1 MLKHKQKEDLMINGY
16 GSVFQ
21 DFEPKVAEQEGLL
34 MNPHHTDYNV
44 IPYPKTG

>member
-1 MLKHKQKEDLMINGY
+1 MITILDLAC

-21 DFEPKVAEQEGLL
+21 DLEPKVAEQEGLL